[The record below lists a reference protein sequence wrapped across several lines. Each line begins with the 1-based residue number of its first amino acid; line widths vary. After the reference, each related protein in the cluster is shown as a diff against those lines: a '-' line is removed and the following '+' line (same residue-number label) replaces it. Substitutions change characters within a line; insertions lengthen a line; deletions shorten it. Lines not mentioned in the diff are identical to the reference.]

1 MALSFG
7 TAYYPD
13 HWPETDW
20 ARDLDRIAAAGITM
34 VRFGEFSWSWYEP
47 RPGKFD
53 FAAFDRFVDAVEA
66 RGLKLCL
73 CTPTATPPPWFDTR
87 FPDGRL
93 MDMHGQ
99 RCLSHRHFWSW
110 NHPASLAQAEA
121 TITRLARQYRD
132 RPCLWGW
139 QIDNEPN
146 YAEQNHLAA
155 PERMYDH
162 NPHARR
168 AWVDWLRRTYGD
180 SLDALNAAWWGNFWS
195 QRYGTWDELLIPRGR
210 TNPQTWLDW
219 MRWREANVAAFVA
232 RQRDLLRRVS
242 PGKAIGCN
250 IPETGVE
257 LSLAIGQ
264 DYWAQSAGLDWVGTD
279 LYQATGQR
287 ARDLARHAYS
297 TDLMRSAATA
307 AGASFYISEAQA
319 GPHER
324 AWPNGFAG
332 EGFGPDYLA
341 ESARVFAARGAE
353 QIWWFLWRPTL
364 GGHEIGMNG
373 LQALD
378 GSDTPRTATVR
389 RLARRP
395 AALTA
400 TRTRF
405 LRRPLAIMHYSR
417 DSLRLASAFPADA
430 QGTERTLS
438 GWHALLELAGY
449 RVDFVDDAGLA
460 LLRADAAA
468 LLVLPFTTV
477 TSDALVAHLAA
488 YAGPL
493 VAGPHT
499 AMCDDHGRL
508 RNRRLPARLARV
520 WGLEFGPWRDVGPV
534 PRAAKLPTSGG
545 WRELQPTSPAAVVAR
560 LDNGKPLAVRY
571 ASAVVTAVDLGQ
583 LMLIADRAQQKQLSR
598 LLFRKPR
605 LA

>member
-13 HWPETDW
+13 HWPERDW
-20 ARDLDRIAAAGITM
+20 SRDLDRIADAGITL

-47 RPGKFD
+47 QPGKFD
-53 FAAFDRFVDAVEA
+53 FAALDRFVDAVER

-93 MDMHGQ
+93 MDMHGR

-110 NHPASLAQAEA
+110 NHPASWAQAEA
-121 TITRLARQYRD
+121 TITRLARRYRD
-132 RPCLWGW
+132 RAGLWGW

-155 PERMYDH
+155 PESMYDH

-168 AWVDWLRRTYGD
+168 AWVAWLRRTYGD
-180 SLDALNAAWWGNFWS
+180 SLEALNAAWWGNFWS
-195 QRYGTWDELLIPRGR
+195 QRYGNWDELLVPRGR

-219 MRWREANVAAFVA
+219 MRWREANVAGFVA
-232 RQRDLLRRVS
+232 RQRDLLRRLT
-242 PGKAIGCN
+242 PGKSIGCN

-264 DYWAQSAGLDWVGTD
+264 DYWAQAEGLDWIGTD
-279 LYQATGQR
+279 LYQATGNR
-287 ARDLARHAYS
+287 ARDLARHAYT

-324 AWPNGFAG
+324 AWPNSFAG
-332 EGFGPDYLA
+332 EGFGEDYLKD
-341 ESARVFAARGAE
+341 SAQVFAERGAE

-378 GSDTPRTATVR
+378 GTDAPRTATVR
-389 RLARRP
+389 QLARQST
-395 AALTA
+395 ALTA
-400 TRTRF
+400 RRTRF
-405 LRRPLAIMHYSR
+405 LRRPLAVMHYSR
-417 DSLRLASAFPADA
+417 DSLRYASAFSANA
-430 QGTERTLS
+430 QQAESTLA
-438 GWHALLELAGY
+438 GWHQLLEAAGY
-449 RVDFVDDAGLA
+449 RIDFVDDRSLTNLRDDAG
-460 LLRADAAA
+460 A
-468 LLVLPFTTV
+468 LLVLPFSMVAGESV
-477 TSDALVAHLAA
+477 TARLAA

-499 AMCDDHGRL
+499 AVCNAHGHL
-508 RNRRLPARLARV
+508 VPSRLPEHLAQA
-520 WGLEFGPWRDVGPV
+520 WGVDFGLWRDIGALP
-534 PRAAKLPTSGG
+534 AATGLPAPAG
-545 WRELQPTSPAAVVAR
+545 WRELQPRAGTRVLASLSNR
-560 LDNGKPLAVRY
+560 RPLAVRRGL
-571 ASAVVTAVDLGQ
+571 ATVTAVDFGQ
-583 LMLIADRAQQKQLSR
+583 LACHATAPQMKRLIRVLPKR
-598 LLFRKPR
+598 PR
-605 LA
+605 